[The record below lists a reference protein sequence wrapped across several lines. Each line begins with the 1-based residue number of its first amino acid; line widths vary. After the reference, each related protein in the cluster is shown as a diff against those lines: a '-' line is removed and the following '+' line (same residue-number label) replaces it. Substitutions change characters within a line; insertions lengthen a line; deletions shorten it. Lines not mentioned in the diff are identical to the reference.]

1 MTRKIPSTGFGS
13 DKKTP
18 AKAATRQIDTTVT
31 FLAMDHPPTV
41 RVMPPVN
48 LKLALMHVVDPTV
61 SYYRY
66 LYHEVGKDYYWVDRK
81 ALSDSQLAEAINAEG
96 VSVYVAYCAGNPAG
110 YFEIDARD
118 QEKAWLAYFGLLP
131 EFHGMGIGKW
141 LLSEAIRTAWA
152 AKPQS
157 LHVET
162 CTLDAPH
169 ALALYQK
176 MGFKPYERRDKTM
189 TVPAE

>member
-1 MTRKIPSTGFGS
+1 
-13 DKKTP
+13 
-18 AKAATRQIDTTVT
+18 
-31 FLAMDHPPTV
+31 
-41 RVMPPVN
+41 
-48 LKLALMHVVDPTV
+48 
-61 SYYRY
+61 
-66 LYHEVGKDYYWVDRK
+66 
-81 ALSDSQLAEAINAEG
+81 
-96 VSVYVAYCAGNPAG
+96 
-110 YFEIDARD
+110 
-118 QEKAWLAYFGLLP
+118 
-131 EFHGMGIGKW
+131 MGIGKW

-152 AKPQS
+152 TKPQS